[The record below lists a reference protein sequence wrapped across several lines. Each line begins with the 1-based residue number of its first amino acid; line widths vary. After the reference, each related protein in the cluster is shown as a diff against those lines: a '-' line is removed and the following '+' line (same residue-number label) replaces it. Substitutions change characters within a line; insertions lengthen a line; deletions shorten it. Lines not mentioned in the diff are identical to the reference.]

1 MQLFDDFQ
9 RTYMGYQDPHESIY
23 AFLKRSARP
32 EYEQVRNVL
41 ESWFRDIPNDSH
53 YALQRSFRSD
63 DQRHLGAFFE
73 IYCHTLLKKQNFS
86 VDLQQVVDQTS
97 GNPIDFLA
105 RTSESPLFYLEAT
118 VALDSGNS
126 LKSQRH
132 LHQLKEALNTLNEPF
147 FRIIL
152 EVKQES
158 RYSLPAR
165 QIRNEIHQWLQTL
178 DPDEISQKES
188 TQGHDS
194 MPYCSWLRDEW
205 NIVFIAIPRPREE
218 RGQAGETVLYE
229 ISAGRWNEGQNGLR
243 RTLEDKAD
251 KYGTFQLPFVI
262 AVDVL
267 ALNAIG
273 CDLEEVFFG
282 QDVVLVNL
290 ESDEAFSTRSPLLPN
305 RPYDENGFWL
315 ARRGPRNQQVSAVLL
330 IDELIPWSLAHR
342 TPILWHNPW
351 AEKPLSPD
359 IWQGPQMLQDPAN
372 MVSVQWSLKNGKK
385 GGELL
390 QLSPNWPHEESA
402 ISKS

>member
-1 MQLFDDFQ
+1 
-9 RTYMGYQDPHESIY
+9 
-23 AFLKRSARP
+23 
-32 EYEQVRNVL
+32 
-41 ESWFRDIPNDSH
+41 
-53 YALQRSFRSD
+53 
-63 DQRHLGAFFE
+63 
-73 IYCHTLLKKQNFS
+73 
-86 VDLQQVVDQTS
+86 
-97 GNPIDFLA
+97 
-105 RTSESPLFYLEAT
+105 
-118 VALDSGNS
+118 
-126 LKSQRH
+126 
-132 LHQLKEALNTLNEPF
+132 
-147 FRIIL
+147 
-152 EVKQES
+152 
-158 RYSLPAR
+158 
-165 QIRNEIHQWLQTL
+165 
-178 DPDEISQKES
+178 
-188 TQGHDS
+188 

-229 ISAGRWNEGQNGLR
+229 ISAGRWSERQNGLR
-243 RTLEDKAD
+243 QALEDKAD

-262 AVDVL
+262 AVNVL

-273 CDLEEVFFG
+273 YDHDEIFFG

-330 IDELIPWSLAHR
+330 IDGLMPWSPAHK

-359 IWQGPQMLQDPAN
+359 IWQGPQMLRDPAN

-390 QLSPNWPHEESA
+390 QLSPNWPHQESA
-402 ISKS
+402 ISK